1 METLARIR
9 RTQTEHTRTIVG
21 FFSLIGILI
30 GLLVIPAQN
39 SAHISEMRQE
49 TYVLSVLLADLSE
62 MELALQDMRV
72 SVRGLLITQNE
83 IFRMQYEQASDR
95 QRVAFEALQQ
105 HVHESQ
111 HAASLQP
118 DIDTLVGQVDTW
130 RQSRMNVQVEYV
142 IQGRLADAEAAFAQG
157 AAQRSYEEIRSVI
170 ARIRTQVHVYRQTW
184 SNEISRQN
192 EQHLYVYA
200 GLVSMALVVVF
211 ITGVGVVHQMRLVQA
226 LRHAETESQHLAADL
241 AERVRGLHAS
251 NQQFEIIQK
260 IMMRVYQLPPH
271 LQKIRQVVAIVQ
283 QELAI
288 PALVIMNPMD
298 RGNEATII
306 ETAPAHALRIAEL
319 DRLQPLHD
327 VLFTAPDAQPVAW
340 AEYRVDVMHVAG
352 FHMQLSCAC
361 VLATD
366 QSVSSY
372 IKQQIGLMLV
382 NVLLFHTVQ
391 IEKRRIEAMFEV
403 IPFGLLLI
411 DKQGTVLECNPQAYQ
426 LYRGLSIGQSIAEY
440 LSHQAQYAIGG
451 RRLEPAESP
460 VMVALQHDHA
470 YHAEIMHQQDDVR
483 LPVRYQVMP
492 VDDDTTTY
500 GYVIAMEDMR
510 QHYELDR
517 LQSDFLRMMSHEL
530 RTPLMAILGATSL
543 LEETASTGHQRQH
556 ELLTLVRDQG
566 RRLQHAIDGVLDF
579 ARIEREGVRL
589 QRQHID
595 MQLLIRR
602 YIGQHEEW
610 MRFVDMQ
617 DSPHLPLVVVDVVRI
632 EQVLENIFEN
642 ARRYAPHSRIEIS
655 LSLLAESWVKVTVR
669 DYGVVLNND
678 EYQRVFERF
687 YQAPSAGHP
696 TGIGLGLTMCKYFVE
711 AHSGTICMYAAP
723 ARDGSVVE
731 FTVPLAE
738 PPLQLQGRIQQHAR
752 ILVIEDVEVIIAQ
765 IRYSLPQ
772 EDYQVVHVRTMHE
785 AYQQL
790 EQLFFDLIVLN
801 QALNSR
807 VGLDFVRDIRNWLA
821 IPIFMVTM
829 QHDDAD
835 MLASLRAGV
844 DDSIVY
850 PFNGEEFG
858 LRVQALLR
866 RNGLSPVLQSSLAI
880 GNLEIVLARRQVTV
894 GTQRIEL
901 TPIEFRLLV
910 VLMRHVGQIVT
921 HEQLLHAVWGG
932 HFGQEVQYLW
942 VHVSHLRRKLRHAGV
957 DVVAIENVR
966 GIGYRMLGRVRYS
979 R

>member
-1 METLARIR
+1 MEMLARFR
-9 RTQTEHTRTIVG
+9 RTQTEHMRTIVG
-21 FFSLIGILI
+21 FLSLIGILI

-39 SAHISEMRQE
+39 SARISEMRQE
-49 TYVLSVLLADLSE
+49 TYVLSALLADLSE

-83 IFRMQYEQASDR
+83 IFRMQYDQASNR

-118 DIDTLVGQVDTW
+118 DIDILVGQVDTW

-170 ARIRTQVHVYRQTW
+170 AHIRTQVHVYRQTW

-192 EQHLYVYA
+192 EQHLYAYA

-211 ITGVGVVHQMRLVQA
+211 ITGFGVVHQMQLVQA

-241 AERVRGLHAS
+241 AERVRSLHAS

-271 LQKIRQVVAIVQ
+271 LQKIHQVATIVQ

-306 ETAPAHALRIAEL
+306 EAAPAHALRIAEL
-319 DRLQPLHD
+319 DRMHPLHN
-327 VLFTAPDAQPVAW
+327 VLFTSPDAQPVTW
-340 AEYRVDVMHVAG
+340 AEYRVDVMHVTG
-352 FHMQLSCAC
+352 FHMQLSCAW

-366 QSVSSY
+366 QFVSSY

-426 LYRGLSIGQSIAEY
+426 LYRGISIGQSIAEY

-470 YHAEIMHQQDDVR
+470 YHAEIMHQHDDVR

-510 QHYELDR
+510 RYYELDR

-543 LEETASTGHQRQH
+543 LEETVSTGHERQH

-566 RRLQHAIDGVLDF
+566 KRLQHAIDGVLDF

-595 MQLLIRR
+595 IQLLIRR

-610 MRFVDMQ
+610 VRFVAVQ
-617 DSPHLPLVVVDVVRI
+617 DLPHLPLVAVDVVRI
-632 EQVLENIFEN
+632 EQVLENVLEN
-642 ARRYAPHSRIEIS
+642 ARRYAPHGRIEIAMS
-655 LSLLAESWVKVTVR
+655 LFGENWVKVTVR
-669 DYGVVLNND
+669 DYGVVLSDN
-678 EYQRVFERF
+678 EYRRVFERF
-687 YQAPSAGHP
+687 YQAPSTRHH
-696 TGIGLGLTMCKYFVE
+696 TGIGLGLTMCKYFIE
-711 AHSGTICMYAAP
+711 AHGGTICMYASP
-723 ARDGSVVE
+723 TCDGSIVE

-738 PPLQLQGRIQQHAR
+738 PPLQSQGRIQQHAR

-765 IRYSLPQ
+765 IKSSLPQ
-772 EDYQVVHVRTMHE
+772 DDYQVVHVRTLHE

-790 EQLFFDLIVLN
+790 EQLFFDLIVIN
-801 QALNSR
+801 QIANSR

-821 IPIFMVTM
+821 IPILMVTV
-829 QHDDAD
+829 QHVDTDT
-835 MLASLRAGV
+835 LASLRAGI

-850 PFNGEEFG
+850 PFHTEEFG
-858 LRVQALLR
+858 LRIQSLLR
-866 RNGLSPVLQSSLAI
+866 RSGVSLVQQSSLVI
-880 GNLEIVLARRQVTV
+880 GDLEIVPSHRQVTV
-894 GTQRIEL
+894 GTQLVEL

-910 VLMRHVGQIVT
+910 VLARHIGQIIT
-921 HEQLLHAVWGG
+921 HEQLLHTVWGG
-932 HFGQEVQYLW
+932 NYGLEVQYLW
-942 VHVSHLRRKLRHAGV
+942 VHVSHLRRKLRHAGLE
-957 DVVAIENVR
+957 VVSIENVR
-966 GIGYRMLGRVRYS
+966 GVGYRMLGRPRYPN
-979 R
+979 